1 MTLTVHMQEIG
12 GDKKAKLSA
21 FKPSHEHKP
30 EPTSHPILLLPMRVR
45 ILVLEEK
52 VEVGVDMV
60 GAPKRLEWAWL
71 DRYPII
77 SRVSLVT

>member
-1 MTLTVHMQEIG
+1 MTLTVHMKETG

-21 FKPSHEHKP
+21 FKPRHEHKP
-30 EPTSHPILLLPMRVR
+30 EPKSHPILLLPMRVR
-45 ILVLEEK
+45 ILVK